1 MFGGGDKIKIEKD
14 LLAKVKKFSA
24 IAGYSSPEEFVQH
37 VLEREIAK
45 FEKDGDS
52 EEEIRKRMQGLGYIS

>member
-1 MFGGGDKIKIEKD
+1 MFGGPGLKLDKD
-14 LLAKVKKFSA
+14 LLAKVKKYAA
-24 IAGYSSPEEFVQH
+24 IAGYATPEEFARH

-45 FEKDGDS
+45 FEEGGDS